1 VIALIAILFGVPPL
15 PPSVHPWPIG
25 TGPGFRLAPAP
36 AAVLAGEPV
45 GRFRCTPGGGRF
57 GVHVELFVHRRV
69 LIVPAGIGVAWPW
82 REHLGRLT
90 PGGCTY
96 PGRTLEPT
104 GVVEVRAG
112 ARLTLG
118 DFFRLWGH
126 RLGPHRLAGFRGP
139 VLAFV
144 NGMRRR
150 GDPAS
155 IRLVRHAQIVLELG
169 GYVPPHPA
177 YRFAGGL

>member
-1 VIALIAILFGVPPL
+1 
-15 PPSVHPWPIG
+15 
-25 TGPGFRLAPAP
+25 
-36 AAVLAGEPV
+36 VLAGEPV

-96 PGRTLEPT
+96 QGRTLEPT